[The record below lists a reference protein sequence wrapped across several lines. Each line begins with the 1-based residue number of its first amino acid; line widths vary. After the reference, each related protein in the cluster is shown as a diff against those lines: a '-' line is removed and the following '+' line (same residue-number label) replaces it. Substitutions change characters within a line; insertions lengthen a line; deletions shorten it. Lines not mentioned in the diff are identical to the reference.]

1 MGKAIEK
8 EAATVEKAVES
19 ALFELG
25 CAREDADIDVLQ
37 QPSSGF
43 LGFFAKPARVRVA
56 VKESQKEDTLQV
68 EKAKEAAALPASP
81 SVQERSA
88 DGEADAGRGGRT
100 LQPDR
105 SERPERAER
114 YDRPERFERLDRMD
128 SSEERTSYET
138 RLLETNEKAVHGPLA
153 DKAETFLAD
162 VFAAMQMDVAITR
175 SASSDGVI
183 FNLSGEN
190 LGILIGKHGQT
201 LDSLQYLANLA
212 ANRTHE
218 GEHLHLILDIEDYR
232 ARRET
237 TLMRLAGHLA
247 DKACSMGQE
256 VHLEPMTRH
265 ERKIIHMALQGN
277 RRVTSYSAGTEP
289 RRYVVIVPKRRRRRE
304 DSYYE
309 RGEY

>member
-8 EAATVEKAVES
+8 EAASIEEAIRA
-19 ALFELG
+19 ALSELG
-25 CAREDADIDVLQ
+25 CEKEEATIDVLQ
-37 QPSSGF
+37 QPTGGF
-43 LGFFAKPARVRVA
+43 LGFFAKPARVRVTA
-56 VKESQKEDTLQV
+56 KE
-68 EKAKEAAALPASP
+68 KEAAPQKQVAAPERIEHSEETKEQAAESNAPAAHARAAEEP
-81 SVQERSA
+81 
-88 DGEADAGRGGRT
+88 
-100 LQPDR
+100 R
-105 SERPERAER
+105 SEDSAPVRT
-114 YDRPERFERLDRMD
+114 FED
-128 SSEERTSYET
+128 SRSSYEA
-138 RLLETNEKAVHGPLA
+138 RLFETNEKAVTGPLA
-153 DKAETFLAD
+153 DKAEKFLSD
-162 VFAAMQMDVAITR
+162 LFAAMKMDVTITR

-183 FNLSGEN
+183 FNLSGDN

-247 DKACSMGQE
+247 DKACSIGQE

-265 ERKIIHMALQGN
+265 ERKIIHMALQSN

-289 RRYVVIVPKRRRRRE
+289 RRYVVIVPKRRRRR
-304 DSYYE
+304 DDDYYE